1 MAIFNTGNPWKDRTL
16 ASGAHLG
23 SSLAVA
29 ALAAALVFF
38 IWYPY
43 PYREVSGG
51 RELFFLVVAVDV
63 VLGPLL
69 TFAVFNH
76 QKSWKSLQRDLAVI
90 VVLQLAALAYGLWT
104 VAVARPVH
112 LVFEYD
118 RFRPIHAIELDDARL
133 AKAPEPLRALPWTG
147 PTPMGVRPLVG
158 SEKIDATMLELSGV
172 HLGLQA
178 NFWQAYEASRANVIK
193 VGKPLAELRKRF
205 PAQSAL
211 IDEAVRDA
219 KRTDTQLL
227 WVPMV
232 SRKEFW
238 TVLVDAQTAR
248 PLAFLPID
256 SF

>member
-1 MAIFNTGNPWKDRTL
+1 MAMFNTGHPWKDRAL
-16 ASGAHLG
+16 AAFAHLG
-23 SSLAVA
+23 LSLAVA

-38 IWYPY
+38 VWYPY

-69 TFAVFNH
+69 TFAIFNH
-76 QKSWKSLQRDLAVI
+76 QKAWKSLQRDLAVI
-90 VVLQLAALAYGLWT
+90 VVLQVAALVYGLWT

-118 RFRPIHAIELDDARL
+118 RFRPIHAIELEETQL
-133 AKAPEPLRALPWTG
+133 AKAPAAMRSLPWTG
-147 PTPMGVRPLVG
+147 PTPIGLRPLVG
-158 SEKIDATMLELSGV
+158 GERVDATMAALAGV
-172 HLGLQA
+172 HLGLQTQY
-178 NFWQAYEASRANVIK
+178 WQPFELSRAEALK
-193 VGKPLAELRKRF
+193 AGKPMAELRKRF
-205 PAQSAL
+205 TQESGQ

-219 KRTDTQLL
+219 GRPEAQLL

-232 SRKEFW
+232 ARKAFW
-238 TVLVDAQTAR
+238 TVLIDAQTAQ
-248 PLAFLPID
+248 PVAYLPID